1 MVELRGEGQ
10 TLTSELAY
18 VRAMAR
24 ELEAKMDPDKVAA
37 MELCRALASS
47 VDRSIRLAMSCFP
60 PDSQHAGSPRGG
72 DGGGAG
78 NAGRDDATFKK
89 RKGMAKVRRQVR
101 VTSVQ
106 DMARLDDG
114 LSWRKYGQ
122 KDILGAK
129 YPRSASTSAS
139 HPSDDVTH
147 LPLKS
152 MAAAAVVVT
161 FALSV
166 CRAYFRCTHR
176 HTQGCNATK
185 QVQRTDGDPLL
196 FDVVYI
202 GEHTCGQASA
212 AAAAQTAPPLAG
224 AESVQQH
231 AGQEQQR
238 QSSLLAVE
246 TEEII
251 HQGVEPMAPFLFTTT
266 PADVVDSYFPFISPA
281 NSDCQFS
288 SDFSAGSVGVDM
300 DHEAPFDDFFFNHPE
315 FFQSEIQNL

>member
-129 YPRSASTSAS
+129 YP
-139 HPSDDVTH
+139 
-147 LPLKS
+147 
-152 MAAAAVVVT
+152 
-161 FALSV
+161 
-166 CRAYFRCTHR
+166 RAYFRCTHR